1 MSSKSY
7 ELVNE
12 VEFSMFVYKVHLYD
26 DSTILIEFSNDLYL
40 YDIINYNIL
49 QTFENVL
56 LSGSQ
61 VIVLDNGDI
70 AINQIN
76 MFYTWSASD
85 SSSPKSSSSLSTDY
99 KIMAELLDQYTSTT
113 MIYQTNDLD
122 YYIWD
127 YQTNE
132 ILT

>member
-26 DSTILIEFSNDLYL
+26 DSIILIEFSNDLYM
-40 YDIINYNIL
+40 YDVINYNIL

>member
-26 DSTILIEFSNDLYL
+26 DSTILIEFSNDLYM